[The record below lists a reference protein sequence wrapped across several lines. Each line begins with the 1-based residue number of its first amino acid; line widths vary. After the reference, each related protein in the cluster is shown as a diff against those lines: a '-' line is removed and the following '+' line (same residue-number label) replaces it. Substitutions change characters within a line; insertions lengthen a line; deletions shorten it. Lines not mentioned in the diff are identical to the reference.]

1 MFYVITLTIIFFNI
15 NSLQVFPSEEP
26 TVAEGVVEEM
36 IAEVDEAG
44 IDRAAVEEKAEE
56 VSRTVS

>member
-15 NSLQVFPSEEP
+15 NSLQVFQSEEP

>member
-1 MFYVITLTIIFFNI
+1 MNRVILDY
-15 NSLQVFPSEEP
+15 LYGVFPCEEP